1 MNQDMAKLMVNL
13 LVAIHDFEKPGSMN
27 YWSPNFLRATCRFR
41 SIPIDYLAETGSG
54 HEMFR

>member
-1 MNQDMAKLMVNL
+1 MAKLMLDL
-13 LVAIHDFEKPGSMN
+13 LVAIHDIEEPGSVN

-41 SIPIDYLAETGSG
+41 SIPFDYLAETGSG